1 MPPVVNQCGFSIA
14 GHSRPDA
21 GRDFETLAECKRRN
35 ITYSAYSPLGGLSKI
50 PVLSNPTVKAVAA
63 AHNKSTAQVALRWVT
78 QQEVTA
84 VTASDNVE
92 HLKGDLDIFD
102 FTLTDDEM
110 AELSAL

>member
-1 MPPVVNQCGFSIA
+1 MNQCGFSIA

-84 VTASDNVE
+84 VTASDNVD

-110 AELSAL
+110 TELSAL